1 MAAVSGATPG
11 IGPGSAP
18 GGRAPAGAGLMPV
31 VVGDLQGCLPCLHRL
46 LERVERDAPGAPLW
60 FCGDLVNRGP
70 ASLDTLRFVRALG
83 SRAITVLGNHDL
95 HLLAV
100 AWGIRRAH
108 RSDTLTEILE
118 APDRVELL
126 DWLRTQPLAHLAHD
140 HLLVHA
146 GVLPGWDGA
155 QTLALAAEV
164 QAALGGD
171 RPGEFLAAMYGNEPA
186 AWHDDLAGPDRLRVV
201 VNALTRLRF
210 CTPEGTMEFATKDA
224 ADAAPPGHVPW
235 FRAPARRTAGL
246 TVVFGH
252 WSQLGLMQLPGLL
265 ALDTGCV
272 WGRQLTAVQLAA
284 DPAQRRVWQV
294 GCG

>member
-1 MAAVSGATPG
+1 MSTK
-11 IGPGSAP
+11 SAKK
-18 GGRAPAGAGLMPV
+18 ADDTAMMPIAI
-31 VVGDLQGCLPCLHRL
+31 GDLQGCLPSLQRL

-70 ASLDTLRFVRALG
+70 ASLATLRFIRGLG
-83 SRAITVLGNHDL
+83 DRAITVLGNHDL

-108 RSDTLTEILE
+108 RSDTLDEILA
-118 APDRVELL
+118 APDRDELL
-126 DWLRTQPLAHLAHD
+126 DWLRKLPLAHSAHN

-146 GVLPGWDGA
+146 GVLPAWDVA
-155 QTLALAAEV
+155 TVCALSDEV
-164 QAALGGD
+164 RQALGGP
-171 RPGEFLAAMYGNEPA
+171 RPQDFLAHLYGNEPA
-186 AWHDDLAGPDRLRVV
+186 AWDDHLTGADRLRVV

-210 CTPEGTMEFATKDA
+210 CTPAGVMEFATKDA

-235 FRAPARRTAGL
+235 FEVPGRRTAHV

-252 WSQLGLMQLPGLL
+252 WSQLGLMQRPGLL

-272 WGRQLTAVQLAA
+272 WGRALSAVQLASA
-284 DPAQRRVWQV
+284 PAKRRIWQV
-294 GCG
+294 SCG